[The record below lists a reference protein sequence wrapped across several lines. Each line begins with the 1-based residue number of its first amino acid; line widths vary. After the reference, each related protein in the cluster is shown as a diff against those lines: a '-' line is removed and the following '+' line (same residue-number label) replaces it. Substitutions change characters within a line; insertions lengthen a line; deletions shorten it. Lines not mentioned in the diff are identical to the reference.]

1 MNVLRIGS
9 QQRFPLCGT
18 AYSFSPEIKYKENVG
33 TDPRDQVAVF
43 VPKGEPKWMLTP
55 S

>member
-1 MNVLRIGS
+1 MNVLRIDS
-9 QQRFPLCGT
+9 QQRFPQCGT
-18 AYSFSPEIKYKENVG
+18 AYSLFPGIEYKENVG
-33 TDPRDQVAVF
+33 KDPRDQVAVF